1 MTSDFAFVLGTG
13 RCGSTLVHEV
23 IARHPEVG
31 FISNVDDRL
40 PLPKVLSKWNNEIY
54 RQVPESLTQ
63 KGRLRFAPS
72 EGYRLLDREVSPAL
86 SAPSRDLD
94 AEDVTPWLDKRL
106 RRSFDDRAHV
116 QGKPLFL
123 HKFTGW
129 PRAGFLGRVFPEAKF
144 VNVIRDGR
152 AVANSFLQ
160 MPWWRG
166 YAGPTAWGWGPL
178 PEPYER
184 EWEEAGRSFAVL
196 AGLQWKIL
204 MDAFEAAKAQIPE
217 DRWLDIRYED
227 FVAEPREVVVPEMP
241 QAQLLFLETVR
252 FEITDNVEKS
262 VSLVFALTFQKSELR
277 TLQQLQA
284 SSRRGDRPMLHF
296 LVPFHIPRAQLLD
309 EINSDFQIAQV
320 LNEAVITIQV
330 FLNFRGM

>member
-23 IARHPEVG
+23 IARHRDVG
-31 FISNVDDRL
+31 FISNIDDRL
-40 PLPKVLSKWNNEIY
+40 PLPKTLSKWNNEIY
-54 RQVPESLTQ
+54 RQVPESFTR

-72 EGYRLLDREVSPAL
+72 EGYRLLYREVSPAL

-94 AEDVTPWLDKRL
+94 AEDVTPWINKRL
-106 RRSFDDRAHV
+106 RRSFVDRAHI
-116 QGKPLFL
+116 QGKPMFL

-129 PRAGFLGRVFPEAKF
+129 PRAGFLARVFPEARF

-166 YAGPTAWGWGPL
+166 YSGPTGWGWGPL
-178 PEPYER
+178 PEQYER

-204 MDAFEAAKAQIPE
+204 MDAFEAAKAQVPVE
-217 DRWLDIRYED
+217 RWFELRYED
-227 FVAEPREVVVPEMP
+227 FVAEPRRVMGELLEFLDLDWTPEFDSAFRRHTFSGERTGAYRSDLGIHEVAMLDACLAAP
-241 QAQLLFLETVR
+241 LER
-252 FEITDNVEKS
+252 CGY
-262 VSLVFALTFQKSELR
+262 LTKPIREPKPRR
-277 TLQQLQA
+277 THAGEETL
-284 SSRRGDRPMLHF
+284 S
-296 LVPFHIPRAQLLD
+296 
-309 EINSDFQIAQV
+309 
-320 LNEAVITIQV
+320 
-330 FLNFRGM
+330 